1 MIAFGCSVTEEETY
15 ERHAEP
21 GFRFAAEPD
30 TEILTFGSVGSIF
43 RSYNMLLEQAKARGG
58 LEGFIIVH
66 QDAEIVDPE
75 LIPKVR
81 AALRGPRRR
90 AGRVR
95 RRGRRAQHRLVGGVG
110 HPGLLHPALPGARGG
125 EVPALSWAPEQ
136 IPAQPVTGEV
146 DSIDGLLIAFSP
158 WAIENL
164 RFDESIGGRMH
175 GYDFDICMQARAAG
189 KKVVA
194 TDLGVIHHHQLD
206 LMSEAEAW
214 VETHVKLT
222 KKWEEHLPEPTG
234 DWRYRA
240 RRAEAQLAA
249 LRLESGAS
257 RMIWE
262 MRAEQLGRELHAL
275 NRTSAWRATRPL
287 RWLKS
292 TLRSK

>member
-81 AALRGPRRR
+81 AALRGPGV
-90 AGRVR
+90 A
-95 RRGRRAQHRLVGGVG
+95 LVGC
-110 HPGLLHPALPGARGG
+110 AGAVDVRSIAWWEGSVTQASYTQRFQELGGG

-136 IPAQPVTGEV
+136 VPAQPVTGEV

-158 WAIENL
+158 WAIEHL

-194 TDLGVIHHHQLD
+194 TELGIVHHHQLD
-206 LMSEAEAW
+206 QVSEAEAW

-222 KKWEEHLPEPTG
+222 RKWEEQLPEPPG
-234 DWRYRA
+234 DWRHRA

-275 NRTSAWRATRPL
+275 NRTTAWRATRPL